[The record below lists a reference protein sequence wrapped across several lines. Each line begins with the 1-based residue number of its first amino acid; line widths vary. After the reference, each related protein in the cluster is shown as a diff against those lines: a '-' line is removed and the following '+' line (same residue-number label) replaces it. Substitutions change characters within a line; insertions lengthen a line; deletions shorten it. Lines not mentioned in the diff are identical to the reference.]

1 MKLSI
6 AICLIFVFVAVS
18 ARPDD
23 KYTTKYDNV
32 NLDDI
37 IKSDRLLRNYIDCL
51 LGTKKCTADGE
62 ELKKVLP
69 DALKTECA
77 KCSDAQKN
85 GAKKIITHLIKNK
98 RQWWDELEAR
108 FDADHSYAKSHEKE
122 LKELGIEL

>member
-1 MKLSI
+1 MKSLFALGLASI
-6 AICLIFVFVAVS
+6 LITVCVANQ
-18 ARPDD
+18 

-32 NLDDI
+32 DIDAI
-37 IKSDRLLRNYIDCL
+37 IKNERLLKNYFNCL
-51 LGTKKCTADGE
+51 MDEGPCNADGK